1 MSDEKWSDMIETC
14 YTLMYAEAEPPT
26 TLKKLIESGEG
37 KKENFF
43 MRYYLDEDRQTEI
56 IDEVAKANRLSQ
68 YNKATLSAN
77 VLLGAS
83 PNSCRETWEKL
94 Q

>member
-37 KKENFF
+37 KEKDFF
-43 MRYYLDEDRQTEI
+43 MKYYLDIDRQDEI
-56 IDEVAKANRLSQ
+56 INEVAKANRLSK
-68 YNKATLSAN
+68 YNKNTLSMS
-77 VLLGAS
+77 VHLGAS